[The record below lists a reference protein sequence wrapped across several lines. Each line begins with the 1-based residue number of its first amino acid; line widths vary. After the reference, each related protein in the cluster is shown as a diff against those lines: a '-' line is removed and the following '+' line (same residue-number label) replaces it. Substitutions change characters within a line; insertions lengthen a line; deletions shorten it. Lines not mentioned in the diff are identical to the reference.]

1 MKKKTITIFSHPGNL
16 YIGSDN
22 MGFGNITYNET
33 VKSLANA
40 QVSRMVN
47 PYYKFSTKKPTKV
60 TYWNINN
67 KHTTLDAGKR
77 DTYDQLGNKSPL
89 RYNRIKDFMIYGFPR
104 TQIEME
110 LNEYG
115 VEAQEIGGE
124 ILILPRTIIPQ
135 VDDVFTVDY
144 LTKPYMFRI
153 VKVTIDNLEIP
164 GKANFYKC
172 NFILDNTR
180 EDWLASINGRQLVK
194 KLKFKIVNVGTNST
208 CIISEEEDE
217 VLSKLSTLYE
227 KLRGYYI
234 ELFYRDNIQTFIYS
248 YLDNQFI
255 YDPYLIEFIIRNGLF
270 NSDDELKYMYVEQAV
285 HTSSTFTLEYNR
297 TIFKDIED
305 KNSQLH
311 TNSAY
316 MIPVHDPNSLL
327 VDRMEDYLQ
336 LSVNLM
342 DKPNSDPVNQLNN
355 NLFDH
360 IQENTPFDEENEA
373 NHVLYWN
380 IIINYMN
387 QDEFSIT
394 AKQLE
399 SLERLKYR
407 YILQQYMNNIQKEE
421 NTESEEEASAYLENC
436 FAVGK

>member
-1 MKKKTITIFSHPGNL
+1 MA
-16 YIGSDN
+16 
-22 MGFGNITYNET
+22 FGTITYNT
-33 VKSLANA
+33 IVSSLTAT
-40 QVSRMVN
+40 QVSRMSN
-47 PYYKFSTKKPTKV
+47 PYYKFNRKSPTTV
-60 TYWNINN
+60 TYYNINN

-77 DTYDQLGNKSPL
+77 DVYDQLGDKSPL
-89 RYNRIKDFMIYGFPR
+89 RYNRVKNFIIYGFPR
-104 TQIEME
+104 IETQLE
-110 LNEYG
+110 LQEYG
-115 VEAQEIGGE
+115 VESQEIGGE

-153 VKVTIDNLEIP
+153 IQVTIDNLEIP
-164 GKANFYKC
+164 GNANFYKC

-180 EDWLASINGRQLVK
+180 EDWLQSINSRQLINK
-194 KLKFKIVNVGTNST
+194 YKFKIANVGTNIT
-208 CIISEEEDE
+208 CLLSEEEDYA
-217 VLSKLSTLYE
+217 LSKLQSLYD

-234 ELFYRDNIQTFIYS
+234 ELFYRQNIQTFVFN
-248 YLDNQFI
+248 YLDNQYV
-255 YDPYLIEFIIRNGLF
+255 YDPYLIEFIIRNGLL
-270 NSDDELKYMYVEQAV
+270 NSDDELKYLFVSQAV

-316 MIPVHDPNSLL
+316 MLPVHDPNSLL

-342 DKPNSDPVNQLNN
+342 DKHNSNPVNQLNN
-355 NLFDH
+355 NLFAH
-360 IQENTPFDEENEA
+360 IQENTPFNEEDEVNQ
-373 NHVLYWN
+373 VLYWN
-380 IIINYMN
+380 MIVNYMN

-399 SLERLKYR
+399 SLDKLKYR
-407 YILQQYMNNIQKEE
+407 YCKDLYYEIPIILYIIKWYMNNMQKDETIEDE
-421 NTESEEEASAYLENC
+421 NNANIYLEKC
-436 FAVGK
+436 FSVGQ